1 MSTQSHPQASEKEK
15 FRGNSNLHDIPRV
28 SKQKQFVEFA
38 VQFVEFAVH
47 FVVKGEVIFYI
58 LMQN

>member
-15 FRGNSNLHDIPRV
+15 FHEIRIYMIFHELVNE
-28 SKQKQFVEFA
+28 QKQFVEFA
-38 VQFVEFAVH
+38 VHSA
-47 FVVKGEVIFYI
+47 VKGEVIFYI

>member
-1 MSTQSHPQASEKEK
+1 MSTQSHPQASQKEK

-28 SKQKQFVEFA
+28 TKQK
-38 VQFVEFAVH
+38 QFVEFAVH